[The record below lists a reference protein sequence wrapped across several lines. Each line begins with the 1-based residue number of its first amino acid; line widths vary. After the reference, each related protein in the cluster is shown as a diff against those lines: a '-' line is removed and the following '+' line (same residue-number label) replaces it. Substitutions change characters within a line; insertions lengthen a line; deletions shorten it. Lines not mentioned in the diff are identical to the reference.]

1 MKSRFAIALPAA
13 VFWVTVLAAP
23 APWFMWRSKLDGK
36 AFCAQTLPG
45 DGWEKAGGPYQ
56 DARCQ
61 RPGIPGR

>member
-1 MKSRFAIALPAA
+1 MKASITIVIAL
-13 VFWVTVLAAP
+13 FCLTVLAAP

-36 AFCAQTLPG
+36 AFCAQTKPG
-45 DGWEKAGGPYQ
+45 EGWEKASGPYQ